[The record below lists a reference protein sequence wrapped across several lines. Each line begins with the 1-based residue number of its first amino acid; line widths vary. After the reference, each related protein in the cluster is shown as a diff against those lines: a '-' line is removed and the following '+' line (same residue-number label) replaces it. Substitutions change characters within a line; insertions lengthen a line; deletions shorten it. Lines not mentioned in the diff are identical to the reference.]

1 MRILVFGGLGFI
13 GYHLVSRLLSS
24 GHDVTIIDN
33 ANDYGQFN
41 KHILD
46 QIYADRYATIAD
58 ARWIRSD
65 LNGFDDEGM
74 IRSHDMIVMLAGYPS
89 AKLVDLNL
97 SMARSLMVDS
107 LSALCGMIGADT
119 KIAFVSSSMVYGEW
133 SADKI
138 DEGHATLPIGNY
150 GKLKLEGEE
159 LLRSNIDSNNLL
171 IFRPSGV
178 YGISDIVGRVVTKM
192 VVESL
197 KGQTI
202 KVHGMST
209 KLDLTHVGDVVDIMS
224 KAIDSDASGVFNAS
238 SGTATTLLELAQ
250 KIRNISDS
258 RSVIE
263 LVDHDQRYPQRGALS
278 NDRAIQELNHVP
290 RWSLDEGL
298 RQCNAWIR
306 DHASLFS

>member
-107 LSALCGMIGADT
+107 LSALCGMIGAIFVSAPIIPQRADNESRSLMVDSLSALCGMIGADT
-119 KIAFVSSSMVYGEW
+119 KIAFVS
-133 SADKI
+133 
-138 DEGHATLPIGNY
+138 
-150 GKLKLEGEE
+150 
-159 LLRSNIDSNNLL
+159 RS
-171 IFRPSGV
+171 
-178 YGISDIVGRVVTKM
+178 GRA
-192 VVESL
+192 
-197 KGQTI
+197 
-202 KVHGMST
+202 
-209 KLDLTHVGDVVDIMS
+209 HV
-224 KAIDSDASGVFNAS
+224 
-238 SGTATTLLELAQ
+238 
-250 KIRNISDS
+250 
-258 RSVIE
+258 
-263 LVDHDQRYPQRGALS
+263 
-278 NDRAIQELNHVP
+278 
-290 RWSLDEGL
+290 
-298 RQCNAWIR
+298 
-306 DHASLFS
+306 